1 VLIGALRDLDDQG
14 EEIPLEIPGYDD
26 VLDTLVMAS
35 ASKFWA
41 DRVLRLRV
49 QENISDVLFT
59 P

>member
-14 EEIPLEIPGYDD
+14 EEIPLEILGYDD